1 MAILI
6 NRTQNNFTMISNCI
20 FHDQTLS
27 MRDRGV
33 FCMLCS
39 LPDGWEFSIAG
50 LSAISKDGKD
60 SIRASVH
67 VLEEKGYFVRN
78 VHRNESGQFTTEIEI
93 YPAGNTASDLPTRA
107 DRGGF
112 TVTANPTETNTKDK
126 EVEIKNRNKETTG
139 KRSVVVPMT
148 CQKSF
153 QESENKTENESE
165 SRAKVRALF
174 PDMKDEE
181 IDSLLAAAG
190 GDQDRIVKAKKVL
203 DAQTCIIYNVTGW
216 MLKAIREGYELREQ
230 KPASKPRNGFNE
242 FTQKSDTDYL
252 SQYGVSSWDELG
264 EMLCKNQRAI

>member
-107 DRGGF
+107 
-112 TVTANPTETNTKDK
+112 
-126 EVEIKNRNKETTG
+126 
-139 KRSVVVPMT
+139 
-148 CQKSF
+148 
-153 QESENKTENESE
+153 
-165 SRAKVRALF
+165 SRQQPRTISARTLPNLHCPSALSLQVSQRAL
-174 PDMKDEE
+174 P
-181 IDSLLAAAG
+181 IT
-190 GDQDRIVKAKKVL
+190 I
-203 DAQTCIIYNVTGW
+203 
-216 MLKAIREGYELREQ
+216 
-230 KPASKPRNGFNE
+230 P
-242 FTQKSDTDYL
+242 
-252 SQYGVSSWDELG
+252 
-264 EMLCKNQRAI
+264 